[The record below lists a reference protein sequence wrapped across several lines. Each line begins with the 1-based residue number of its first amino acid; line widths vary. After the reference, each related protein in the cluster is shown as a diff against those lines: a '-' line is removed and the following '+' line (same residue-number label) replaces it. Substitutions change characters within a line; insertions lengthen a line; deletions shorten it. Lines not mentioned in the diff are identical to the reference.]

1 MDRLNLAK
9 NKNKFES
16 IESKAPMRNYCMYMM
31 NPTDMDDSEFIYLK
45 KSSAYNNQKPKIEQ
59 IESRRSLP
67 FDHRKHMKCV

>member
-16 IESKAPMRNYCMYMM
+16 IESKAPMRNYCMCMM

-45 KSSAYNNQKPKIEQ
+45 KKQCIQQSKAKN
-59 IESRRSLP
+59 
-67 FDHRKHMKCV
+67 